1 MIKPDKTVIKET
13 IYVSLSVII
22 LSIIMQSVFII
33 ISRWNYKVL
42 LGNILTDAIMIANFF
57 FMALSVQKAVST
69 GDEKEAKKI
78 MKLSQTFRTLFMFI
92 LLLIGAALPYFSTIA
107 VVIPVFFP
115 RIAIAFRGLKKDNT
129 EQTEVLTE
137 NEPE

>member
-13 IYVSLSVII
+13 IYVSIWIVI

-42 LGNILTDAIMIANFF
+42 LGNILTDAIMISNFF
-57 FMALSVQKAVST
+57 FMALSVQKAIST

-78 MKLSQTFRTLFMFI
+78 MKLSLALRTFLLFASLVIGMVFPCFSKI
-92 LLLIGAALPYFSTIA
+92 ALI
-107 VVIPVFFP
+107 IPIIFP
-115 RIAIAFRGLKKDNT
+115 RIAIALRPLIKDKTN
-129 EQTEVLTE
+129 ETEVSDI
-137 NEPE
+137 NE